1 VLVQEV
7 ASDLVLMVLVLYRLY
22 LRDGRVVQVLGDGAW
37 FGAVEVAPL
46 EECVHSVL
54 ETGLKD
60 GPVRALSIKGQDVSG
75 QLLNV
80 RSRIYKW
87 RWG

>member
-1 VLVQEV
+1 VVPVLH
-7 ASDLVLMVLVLYRLY
+7 RLC
-22 LRDGRVVQVLGDGAW
+22 LRNGQVVQVLGDGAQ

-46 EECVHSVL
+46 EECVHSIL

-60 GPVRALSIKGQDVSG
+60 GPVRALSIKGWDVSG

-80 RSRIYKW
+80 QSRIYKW